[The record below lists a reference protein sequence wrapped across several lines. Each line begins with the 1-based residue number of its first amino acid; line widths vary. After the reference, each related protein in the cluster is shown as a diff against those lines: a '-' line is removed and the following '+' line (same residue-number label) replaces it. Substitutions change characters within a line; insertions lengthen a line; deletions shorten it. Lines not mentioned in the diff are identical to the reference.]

1 MFTVMV
7 SESVGLGLDKKGGFV
22 WVADNELSR

>member
-1 MFTVMV
+1 MV